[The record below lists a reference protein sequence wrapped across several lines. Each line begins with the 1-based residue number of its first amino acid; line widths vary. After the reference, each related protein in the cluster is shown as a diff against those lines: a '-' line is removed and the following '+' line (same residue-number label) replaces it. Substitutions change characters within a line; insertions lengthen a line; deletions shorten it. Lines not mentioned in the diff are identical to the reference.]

1 MWFRH
6 GESLLEKEDNC
17 ENNLK
22 KSYTNGINKNTAFG
36 FSVFKKFAY
45 GDFENKMDIYKG
57 LDCVGNFCEMIG
69 YEYKKRCS

>member
-36 FSVFKKFAY
+36 FSVFTKFAY
-45 GDFENKMDIYKG
+45 GDFENKIDI
-57 LDCVGNFCEMIG
+57 
-69 YEYKKRCS
+69 